1 MFTMLSNDKKKEILK
16 DFQDFGL
23 MDESLSRVILNQESE
38 IKKEKQ
44 KIKKFI
50 NKNPDWF
57 LSI

>member
-1 MFTMLSNDKKKEILK
+1 MFTMLSNDKKKEILN

-23 MDESLSRVILNQESE
+23 MDESLSRAILNQESE
-38 IKKEKQ
+38 IKKEKE
-44 KIKKFI
+44 KIKRFI